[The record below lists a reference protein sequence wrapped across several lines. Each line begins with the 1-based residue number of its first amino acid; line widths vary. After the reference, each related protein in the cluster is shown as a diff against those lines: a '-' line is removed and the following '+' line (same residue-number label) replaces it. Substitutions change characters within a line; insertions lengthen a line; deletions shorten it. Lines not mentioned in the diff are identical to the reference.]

1 MSSTSA
7 MALSG
12 LVAASTRLDASAQ
25 NVASLESEGYTPV
38 EVHAEA
44 LPQGGVLAHV
54 TPAELASDAALA
66 GTVDLTRELL
76 NQQSARRA
84 YEANLATL
92 RAADLAE
99 QSVMDVL
106 G

>member
-7 MALSG
+7 IALSG

-25 NVASLESEGYTPV
+25 NVANLESEGYTPV
-38 EVHAEA
+38 EA

-99 QSVMDVL
+99 QSAMDVL